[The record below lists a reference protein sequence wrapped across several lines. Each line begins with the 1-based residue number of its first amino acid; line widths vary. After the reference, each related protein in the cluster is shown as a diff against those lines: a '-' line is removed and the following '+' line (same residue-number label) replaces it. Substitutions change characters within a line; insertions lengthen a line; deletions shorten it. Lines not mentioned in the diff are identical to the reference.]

1 MVSSVHEDKVS
12 EPESK
17 SSMQSTTPTSGR
29 LGKRKRDRENGDGS
43 SRTPKPLPR
52 VERTNALPIADFIET
67 YVPRS
72 YLEFTLPDPQSSIND
87 TAATTT
93 TSTEKN
99 RNRISETYML
109 DIYSAASIPAAD
121 FEACFNLVELTSSN
135 DYENSSIG
143 WSPTKKRKEMKLPD
157 MRYMVLKKQEK
168 QEREMKSEVEE
179 PVKGNGGA
187 LHEGREMALGF
198 LSFMVTYEDG
208 KEVVYCYEI
217 HLAPAMQGKGIGKR
231 MMDLYEEIGRRV
243 GLEKAMLTV
252 FKANAVARKFYEKLG
267 YEVDEYSPQP
277 RKLRNG
283 TIKEPDYVILS
294 KSLRV
299 AEPETKSDAK

>member
-12 EPESK
+12 EPELK
-17 SSMQSTTPTSGR
+17 APIQSTTSTSGH
-29 LGKRKRDRENGDGS
+29 LGKRKRGREEGNGS

-52 VERTNALPIADFIET
+52 VERTNTLPIADFIEA

-72 YLEFTLPDPQSSIND
+72 SLEFTIPDSQSSVND
-87 TAATTT
+87 ATAKTTTGENPATT
-93 TSTEKN
+93 
-99 RNRISETYML
+99 SETYTL
-109 DIYSAASIPAAD
+109 EIHSAASIPPAD
-121 FEACFNLVELTSSN
+121 FQACFNLIELTSSN
-135 DYENSSIG
+135 DYGNSSIG
-143 WSPTKKRKEMKLPD
+143 WSPSKKRKEMKLPD
-157 MRYMVLKKQEK
+157 MRYMVLKKQDESK
-168 QEREMKSEVEE
+168 PETTSSVESA
-179 PVKGNGGA
+179 KGDGTAPPGKDI
-187 LHEGREMALGF
+187 ALGF

-208 KEVVYCYEI
+208 KEVIYCYEI
-217 HLAPAMQGKGIGKR
+217 HLAPAMQGKGVGKR

-252 FKANAVARKFYEKLG
+252 FKANAVASKFYERLG

-294 KSLRV
+294 KPLNV
-299 AEPETKSDAK
+299 VKPQTNPDAE

>member
-1 MVSSVHEDKVS
+1 MVSSVHDDKVS

-17 SSMQSTTPTSGR
+17 SPVQSTTSTSGR
-29 LGKRKRDRENGDGS
+29 LGKRKRGRENGDDS

-52 VERTNALPIADFIET
+52 VERTNTLPIADFIET

-72 YLEFTLPDPQSSIND
+72 YLKFTLPAPQSSIKD
-87 TAATTT
+87 SAATTT
-93 TSTEKN
+93 TEKEPSTT
-99 RNRISETYML
+99 SETYTL
-109 DIYSAASIPAAD
+109 DIHSAASIPSAD

-143 WSPTKKRKEMKLPD
+143 WSPSKKRKEMKLPD

-168 QEREMKSEVEE
+168 QERRMKSEVEE
-179 PVKGNGGA
+179 SVKGNGGA
-187 LHEGREMALGF
+187 LHEGRDMALGF

-252 FKANAVARKFYEKLG
+252 FKANAVARKFYERLG
-267 YEVDEYSPQP
+267 YEVDEFSPQP

-294 KSLRV
+294 KSLKV
-299 AEPETKSDAK
+299 AEQETKSDAK